1 MFDYLFL
8 ALIILIKVIIY
19 QQLRAVPGQYGLNV
33 LKYGGFNLIAFTLL
47 RMIAALLYYPLLML
61 FASTDL
67 PEDLF
72 GWIIFGSMGMTFVL
86 CDLLYYRKVEW
97 TRNYNRY
104 VLIILV
110 NLVVSSFVSV
120 ISYYGLNY
128 FDWGV

>member
-8 ALIILIKVIIY
+8 ALIILIKVIVY

-72 GWIIFGSMGMTFVL
+72 GWIIFGSMGMAFIL
-86 CDLLYYRKVEW
+86 CDLIYYHKVEW
-97 TRNYNRY
+97 IRGYSRY
-104 VLIILV
+104 ILIILV
-110 NLVVSSFVSV
+110 NLIVGSFVSV

-128 FDWGV
+128 FDWSI